1 MYRERRGKEEN
12 ALKRI
17 ESTKNP
23 QVKQWKKLLTKKE
36 REKTG
41 LFLVEGFHLVEEALK
56 SNIVEQLILAETKTI
71 PTSWNVDNI
80 PIVIVTE
87 AVIGELSDTET
98 PQGIIAVCKHLHW
111 SVDSVQTALFI
122 DAVQDPGNLGT
133 IIRTADAAGIDVVVV
148 GEGSADIYNAKVMR
162 ATQGSLFHLPVVK
175 GNIGQWIAR
184 FQNKH
189 IPIYGTS
196 LQHGVDYRSVAPS
209 SSFALIVGNEGSG
222 VSDKW
227 LQQTTT
233 NLYVPIYGKA
243 ESLNVAVATGI
254 LLYHLQKK

>member
-1 MYRERRGKEEN
+1 M
-12 ALKRI
+12 KRI
-17 ESTKNP
+17 ESPKNER
-23 QVKQWKKLLTKKE
+23 VKQWKKLLTKKE
-36 REKTG
+36 RDKTG
-41 LFLVEGFHLVEEALK
+41 LFLIEGFHLVEEAIK
-56 SNIVEQLILAETKTI
+56 SGVYIEELIIAEHATI
-71 PTSWNVDNI
+71 PASWNVAHI
-80 PIVIVTE
+80 PMTIVTNDVMK
-87 AVIGELSDTET
+87 VISDTET
-98 PQGIIAVCKHLHW
+98 PQGIAAVCKQLHW
-111 SVDSVQTALFI
+111 NIDDIQTALFI
-122 DAVQDPGNLGT
+122 DAVQDPGNVGT
-133 IIRTADAAGIDVVVV
+133 IIRTADAAGVDVVVV

-162 ATQGSLFHLPVVK
+162 ATQGSLFHFPVIK
-175 GNIGQWIAR
+175 GDIGQWIAR

-196 LQHGVDYRSVAPS
+196 LQNGVDYRSVSPS